1 MKPKS
6 RKEVLDIC
14 WKNFSNYS
22 TLSKI
27 LIIASIILTATTIA
41 FYIGR
46 FIFPTIQG
54 IIHGEIVGWDI
65 VWKCGI
71 VYLLHYVVYFI
82 NLIFVS
88 IGGSAMCMEEK
99 WEIKDFSM
107 AWSNMYESE
116 YINNNDLENI

>member
-6 RKEVLDIC
+6 RKDILDVC
-14 WKNFSNYS
+14 KSNFSNYS
-22 TLSKI
+22 TQSKI
-27 LIIASIILTATTIA
+27 LIITSAILIFVTIA

-46 FIFPTIQG
+46 YIFPTIHG
-54 IIHGEIVGWDI
+54 IINEEIVGWDI